1 MDAGKVATDYQAPE
15 LTVQNVETKI
25 TPFML
30 ASDAAGVS
38 ALIFVSTCAAGILIF
53 RKNPKDILSEMS

>member
-15 LTVQNVETKI
+15 LTVTNVETKI
-25 TPFML
+25 TSFML
-30 ASDAAGVS
+30 VADIAGVS
-38 ALIFVSTCAAGILIF
+38 ALIIVSTCAAGILIF